1 MSLLKLVYICWVREN
16 IQHYMVDIPDYNN
29 ISIGKYKQEILQ
41 IFMLALHVYV
51 KNLLTILY
59 MEVIA
64 NIQC

>member
-1 MSLLKLVYICWVREN
+1 
-16 IQHYMVDIPDYNN
+16 MVDIPDYNN